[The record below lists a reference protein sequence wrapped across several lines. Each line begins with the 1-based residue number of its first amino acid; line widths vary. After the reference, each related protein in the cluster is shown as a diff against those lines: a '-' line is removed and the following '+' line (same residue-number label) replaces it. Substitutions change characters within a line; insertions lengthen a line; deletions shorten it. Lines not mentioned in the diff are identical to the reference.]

1 MEVIKLKEGS
11 KKEVKVTKEIKE
23 KNTTKSLPIPLIII
37 GVLALVGILGFS
49 LFYKGIKTRISNYFV
64 SKSLSKQLGG
74 DVKIEG
80 DGEKVSYKGEDFE
93 FSYDMGGELPEGFPK
108 DFPIYKGSKLISK
121 WSSTAE
127 ENEGMSIVLE
137 TGDSVSKV
145 SDYYKA
151 ELEKTGWSIT
161 STFSQDDSVVF
172 SFEKGEKEG
181 ILGITKAEEKTSIS
195 ITISNK

>member
-1 MEVIKLKEGS
+1 MKDGS
-11 KKEVKVTKEIKE
+11 KKEVKE
-23 KNTTKSLPIPLIII
+23 KKATKSLPIPLIIV
-37 GVLALVGILGFS
+37 GVLVLVGIFGFRY
-49 LFYKGIKTRISNYFV
+49 LYKGIKTRIANNIL

-108 DFPIYKGSKLISK
+108 DFPIYSGSKLISK
-121 WSSTAE
+121 WSSTSE
-127 ENEGMSIVLE
+127 GNEGTSIVLE
-137 TGDSVSKV
+137 TNDSLSKV
-145 SDYYKA
+145 SDYYKT
-151 ELEKTGWSIT
+151 ELEKSGWKST

-172 SFEKGEKEG
+172 SFEKGEKQG
-181 ILGITKAEEKTSIS
+181 ILAITKTEEKLSIS